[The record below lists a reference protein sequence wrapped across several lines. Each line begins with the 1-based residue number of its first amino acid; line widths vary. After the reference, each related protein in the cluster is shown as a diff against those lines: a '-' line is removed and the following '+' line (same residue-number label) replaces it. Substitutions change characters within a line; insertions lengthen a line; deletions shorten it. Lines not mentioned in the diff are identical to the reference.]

1 MSKMVRFFAPVLAL
15 AVHAFAFAAP
25 AALADQERRDKRPR
39 VERERS
45 EDRREIRRPHRADQD
60 FAFQAMRRGEIMAL
74 SEIEARI
81 IPHMRGARYIG
92 STFDRDSAV
101 YTLKFMREASVIWVD
116 VDGRSGRII
125 GR

>member
-1 MSKMVRFFAPVLAL
+1 MSRTPLLFAALAALATPVLAAPDL
-15 AVHAFAFAAP
+15 ANQDRSHKR
-25 AALADQERRDKRPR
+25 ERREQR
-39 VERERS
+39 
-45 EDRREIRRPHRADQD
+45 HRGDQD
-60 FAFQAMRRGEIMAL
+60 YAFRAMRAGEIISLA
-74 SEIEARI
+74 EIEARVL
-81 IPHMRGARYIG
+81 PRMRGARYIG